1 MIIVCTA
8 TVSFTRDAA
17 NCSICFANV
26 EAFRWQNRQNAPLLQ
41 FWQGCQSPLKA
52 ANLVKVLPR
61 QNFYSAAAVLG
72 VFQPFIKA
80 FSRRFNFC
88 L

>member
-1 MIIVCTA
+1 MILIGFVA
-8 TVSFTRDAA
+8 TVSLTRDAA

-52 ANLVKVLPR
+52 ANSVKNCR
-61 QNFYSAAAVLG
+61 GNF
-72 VFQPFIKA
+72 
-80 FSRRFNFC
+80 
-88 L
+88 